1 MATAAT
7 VSIGSGA
14 MAGMTALRSGAT
26 LSQAAGVSI
35 GGSRTLS
42 GAARTL
48 AYLPGV
54 RNTSLGEAAEQFT
67 EGSITRQV
75 ARNVPMESEGFFA
88 LGPLRPTPGS

>member
-1 MATAAT
+1 
-7 VSIGSGA
+7 
-14 MAGMTALRSGAT
+14 MTALNQGAT
-26 LSQAAGVSI
+26 LAQAAGVTV

-75 ARNVPMESEGFFA
+75 AAQYPRRRSRRRADGRGEA
-88 LGPLRPTPGS
+88 ADRPRSG